1 MIIPKEVIMSVKIAS
16 FNMRDFSSN
25 ASRDMQVIAKII
37 IDHSFSIVA
46 MQEVLDEIVIMD
58 LVSILNHLG
67 GSWRSSNEK
76 PQQTNPRKEEQYAFL
91 WNEEKVS
98 LAKQETIVAG
108 EVVSS
113 EVAPCIIDSYRTEG
127 GTTLARDPLYGRFWP
142 KGEDHSEIRLINVHI
157 KSPNYIIADR
167 NREFIILAEQ
177 IYHSYCC
184 KDIGTRSIYT
194 IMLGDYNLNLNRQW
208 VNSDYLW
215 HEVYEINDN
224 GSIQL
229 IKTVQDKKTTFG
241 KNSTDFANNFD
252 HFSYDDKLEDVVI
265 DVKAINTV
273 KEYFNDKFDEH
284 FDKISNHIPI
294 EITIDAKGNR

>member
-1 MIIPKEVIMSVKIAS
+1 
-16 FNMRDFSSN
+16 
-25 ASRDMQVIAKII
+25 
-37 IDHSFSIVA
+37 
-46 MQEVLDEIVIMD
+46 
-58 LVSILNHLG
+58 
-67 GSWRSSNEK
+67 
-76 PQQTNPRKEEQYAFL
+76 
-91 WNEEKVS
+91 
-98 LAKQETIVAG
+98 
-108 EVVSS
+108 
-113 EVAPCIIDSYRTEG
+113 
-127 GTTLARDPLYGRFWP
+127 
-142 KGEDHSEIRLINVHI
+142 
-157 KSPNYIIADR
+157 
-167 NREFIILAEQ
+167 
-177 IYHSYCC
+177 
-184 KDIGTRSIYT
+184 
-194 IMLGDYNLNLNRQW
+194 MLGDYNLNLNRQW